1 MQMILRHSDAPL
13 YGVLAALGILGA
25 GVRWYLEN
33 NPSNDLMGFVISVS
47 AALFVCLGATAVG
60 GFVSLAIGEKIGA
73 QQDFFAFLGSIVGA
87 IMFFMR
93 VVASG

>member
-1 MQMILRHSDAPL
+1 MQMTLRHGDAPL

-25 GVRWYLEN
+25 GVRWYLAD
-33 NPSNDLMGFVISVS
+33 NPSNGLMEFVISVS
-47 AALFVCLGATAVG
+47 AALFVCFGVTALG
-60 GFVSLAIGEKIGA
+60 GFVSLAIGKKIGE

-87 IMFFMR
+87 IMFFVW